1 MLPDFELITHYFPNR
16 EDITVI
22 PVADVH
28 LGSVGQMEKE
38 FMQFL
43 EYVEK
48 TPNVYLVI
56 VGDMLNN
63 AIKQS
68 VSTIYREK
76 YMPSE
81 AKRMM
86 AKMLEP
92 VKDRIL
98 CGVCGNHERRSIKET
113 DDDPL
118 YDIFCK
124 LDRENYYRENI
135 CFVKICIGDM
145 AGNGALN
152 PTYTLVITHGSG
164 GGILTGSTV
173 NKAERFGYVIDGMDC
188 LILGH
193 SHKPFTTQPAKI
205 KIDPFNN
212 KVTMKPFKVICA
224 TSWLEYGGYA
234 AQQMLLPNSH
244 CLNTLTLCG
253 TKKEMR
259 VTM

>member
-1 MLPDFELITHYFPNR
+1 MLPDFELIQHHFPTN
-16 EDITVI
+16 EDITII

-28 LGSVGQMEKE
+28 LGSAGQMEKE
-38 FMQFL
+38 FLEFL
-43 EYVEK
+43 SWVEK
-48 TPNVYLVI
+48 TPNVYLMI

-63 AIKQS
+63 GTKNS

-76 YMPSE
+76 YFPSE

-86 AKMLEP
+86 AKMLTP

-124 LDRENYYRENI
+124 LDREEFYRENA
-135 CFVKICIGDM
+135 CFVKIQIGDI
-145 AGNGALN
+145 NGDGKTN
-152 PTYTLVITHGSG
+152 PTYTIVVTHGSG
-164 GGILTGSTV
+164 GGLLTGSTV

-212 KVTMKPFKVICA
+212 RVSMKPFKVICA
-224 TSWLEYGGYA
+224 TSWLEFGGYA
-234 AQQMLLPNSH
+234 MAGMMLPSSH
-244 CLNTLTLCG
+244 CLNKLTLCG
-253 TKKEMR
+253 SKKEMS